1 MKTEIVDSLNFALSL
16 LRIHGKLIAV
26 LNNESKKMAVSPID
40 VSFVMTV
47 YNKEYYLPSVLNALL
62 NQSGLKNP
70 EFIFVDDLS
79 TDKSVEIIREMT
91 KDVPNVKIIDNKEN
105 RGISVRINQGIAEAQ
120 GEYTRMLD
128 SDDIFPLDS
137 TAKMLELAKKHQ
149 ADMVYGCF
157 TKTGKEPQALENEY
171 LSPFKYRYNSNA
183 LQGVLTG
190 RFTRMGQL
198 IRTSVLQKAQGA
210 DERVFIQDE
219 SIPLRCAVHALGII
233 KMDANVVLVPKEL
246 GNFSGNKIQLD
257 NDRFLAYYYLIADNP
272 QLPLWAM
279 KLLNKRAVSAYWKYF
294 KKTRKFPYLSQT
306 FLLYLQNKIL
316 PQAPQQSVLK
326 KMRDE
331 FLSLKNVRRIK
342 A

>member
-1 MKTEIVDSLNFALSL
+1 MVKN
-16 LRIHGKLIAV
+16 
-26 LNNESKKMAVSPID
+26 PID

-47 YNKEYYLPSVLNALL
+47 YNKEYYLPSVLKALL

-70 EFIFVDDLS
+70 EYIFIDDLS
-79 TDKSVEIIREMT
+79 SDRSVDIIREMT
-91 KDVPNVKIIDNKEN
+91 AGIPNVKIIANKEN
-105 RGISVRINQGIAEAQ
+105 RGISVRINQGINEAQ

-137 TAKMLELAKKHQ
+137 TEKMLELARRHH

-157 TKTGKEPQALENEY
+157 TKTGKEPQELEREY
-171 LSPFKYRYNSNA
+171 LPKFDYKYNSNA
-183 LQGVLTG
+183 LQMVLTG

-198 IRTSVLQKAQGA
+198 IRTSILQAGKGA

-219 SIPLRCAVHALGII
+219 TIPLRSAVHALGAI

-257 NDRFLAYYYLIADNP
+257 NDRFLAYCYMIMDNP
-272 QLPLWAM
+272 QLPAWAM
-279 KLLNKRAVSAYWKYF
+279 KLMYKRALSAYWKYY
-294 KKTRKFPYLSQT
+294 KKTRSNACFSKVFA
-306 FLLYLQNKIL
+306 LYIKNKIC
-316 PQAPQQSVLK
+316 PQAPDFKLLK

-342 A
+342 TI